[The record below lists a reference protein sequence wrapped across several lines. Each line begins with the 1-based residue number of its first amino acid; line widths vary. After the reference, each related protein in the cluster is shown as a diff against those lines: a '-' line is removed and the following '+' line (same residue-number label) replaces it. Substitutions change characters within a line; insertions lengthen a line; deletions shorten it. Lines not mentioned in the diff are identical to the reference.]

1 MDKDKKQNNNEQFI
15 NADDTQINSLI
26 HYSAAEDNGEDIEK
40 IDEYINKNASIVVA
54 SIENQYEASA
64 DPVIEGQMSLF
75 DDETEA
81 ADKVASELG
90 DVGFDKTAED
100 TENTGFDKNGFLKNA
115 MAQTLGLDKTA
126 SVSSYTANT
135 IGGLGAGGVSYAQRP
150 YSSPMLTLSDMK
162 MPKTTTE
169 FFKWCKYYYTFDPL
183 ISGAINACSTFPVTD
198 IYLEDSASNQ
208 VTDAQ
213 TADEDD
219 VQQTESDELKL
230 YKRVLLKNIGLVDL
244 CILIGID
251 YHLYGNCFIFGEFK
265 TGADGKAEWKN
276 VIRLDPNRVVID
288 FNPVTQ
294 EKRFRWQVPESVQK
308 ICRDKKPLDA
318 YNKIPDIIK
327 QAVEQNKTILLNSKH
342 IYHFARPTDS
352 GGDNA
357 VWGVPIIA
365 HVLKLITY
373 RNVLRQAQEAIAR
386 EHIVPMRVFYVQPQQ
401 QGYNATTDWS
411 NVSSNLAGLIARS
424 VRDPNFK
431 VVSPVPVGLLNVGG
445 EGKQLL
451 LTPEIEQIQSE
462 ILAGMNV
469 PREFIFGGVSYSGTS
484 ISLRILENQFITYR
498 LKLLDFINDFLI
510 RGMAE
515 ERGDWTSEK
524 DDDRLISAKMVE
536 MKMVD
541 DVQQKQLILD
551 LNARGKVTDEYM
563 WKAMGLDPDKIKT
576 GLEKEAMDQI
586 KKNERIQKA
595 QIDSQIAIEK
605 YQMECRKAAGLDD
618 GNNPNGNNPNGNLD
632 GQNGNLQMPQQEN
645 MTNEQAQQVPSE
657 QAQMPVQEQQIENAP
672 QEVQE
677 PPQDPQEVAIDA
689 PTGNVTER
697 LYATAREILK
707 LPKQQRESMISA
719 YPVTTQQ
726 KIQEVISI
734 LEQEQDNN
742 NRSVDMRPMPEQRPP
757 RRAGY

>member
-1 MDKDKKQNNNEQFI
+1 MDKDKKQNINEEFI

-26 HYSAAEDNGEDIEK
+26 HYSAAEDSGEDIEA
-40 IDEYINKNASIVVA
+40 IDNFINKNASIVVA
-54 SIENQYEASA
+54 NIENQYGVSTESE
-64 DPVIEGQMSLF
+64 IEGQLSLF
-75 DDETEA
+75 DEA
-81 ADKVASELG
+81 DSMDKVAADIDDAG
-90 DVGFDKTAED
+90 IDKTAGDVEGS
-100 TENTGFDKNGFLKNA
+100 GFDKNGFLKNA
-115 MAQTLGLDKTA
+115 MAQTLGMDKTA

-150 YSSPMLTLSDMK
+150 YASPMLTLSDMK

-198 IYLEDSASNQ
+198 IYLEDSVISHAEG
-208 VTDAQ
+208 AQ
-213 TADEDD
+213 TDD
-219 VQQTESDELKL
+219 DQQTESDDLKL

-265 TGADGKAEWKN
+265 QGADGKAEWKN
-276 VIRLDPNRVVID
+276 VIRLDPNKVVID

-401 QGYNATTDWS
+401 QGYNANTDWS
-411 NVSSNLAGLIARS
+411 NVSNNLAGLIARS

-431 VVSPVPVGLLNVGG
+431 VVSPVPIGLLNVGG

-498 LKLLDFINDFLI
+498 LKLMDFINDFLI

-524 DDDRLISAKMVE
+524 DDDSLISAKMVE

-586 KKNERIQKA
+586 KKNERIQMA
-595 QIDSQIAIEK
+595 QIESQVAIEK
-605 YQMECRKAAGLDD
+605 YQIECRKNAGLMDE
-618 GNNPNGNNPNGNLD
+618 NNPPDNNFVGQGGNPRTQPPTGTD
-632 GQNGNLQMPQQEN
+632 DA
-645 MTNEQAQQVPSE
+645 QAQQAEVPE
-657 QAQMPVQEQQIENAP
+657 QQQEQPADN
-672 QEVQE
+672 V
-677 PPQDPQEVAIDA
+677 PQDEAAVAQPPEEAVIEP
-689 PTGNVTER
+689 PTGNVNER
-697 LYATAREILK
+697 LYGTAREMLK
-707 LPKQQRESMISA
+707 LPKQQRDSIIAA
-719 YPVTTQQ
+719 YPATTQQ
-726 KIQEVISI
+726 KLQEVIAI
-734 LEQEQDNN
+734 LEQEQDSN
-742 NRSVDMRPMPEQRPP
+742 NRSTDMRPMPEQRPP

>member
-1 MDKDKKQNNNEQFI
+1 MDKNKNSQNINGAGNGEEFI
-15 NADDTQINSLI
+15 NADDMQINSLI
-26 HYSAAEDNGEDIEK
+26 NYSAAEESGEGIEEVDN
-40 IDEYINKNASIVVA
+40 YINKSASVVVA
-54 SIENQYEASA
+54 TIKDQLGASEEQEI
-64 DPVIEGQMSLF
+64 DGQLSLF
-75 DDETEA
+75 DDQQNDDVGTE
-81 ADKVASELG
+81 KVAAEFEES
-90 DVGFDKTAED
+90 GFDKQA
-100 TENTGFDKNGFLKNA
+100 FLKNA
-115 MAQTLGLDKTA
+115 MNQTLGIEKTA
-126 SVSSYTANT
+126 STGAYTANA

-162 MPKTTTE
+162 MPKTTSE

-198 IYLEDSASNQ
+198 IYLEDSAANQ
-208 VTDAQ
+208 VVEARDADSQ
-213 TADEDD
+213 D
-219 VQQTESDELKL
+219 VKQTESDELKL

-265 TGADGKAEWKN
+265 TGPDGKAEWKN
-276 VIRLDPNRVVID
+276 VIRLDPNRIVID

-308 ICRDKKPLDA
+308 ICREKKPVDA

-327 QAVEQNKTILLNSKH
+327 QAVEKNKTILLNSKH

-386 EHIVPMRVFYVQPQQ
+386 EHIVPMRIYYVQPQQ
-401 QGYNATTDWS
+401 QGYNANTDWN
-411 NVSSNLAGLIARS
+411 NVSSSLAGLIARS

-451 LTPEIEQIQSE
+451 LTPEIEQVQSE

-515 ERGDWTSEK
+515 ERGDWRSEK
-524 DDDRLISAKMVE
+524 DDDSLISAKMVE

-586 KKNERIQKA
+586 KKNERIQMA
-595 QIDSQIAIEK
+595 QIDSQVAIEK
-605 YQMECRKAAGLDD
+605 YQMERRKKAGLDVPD
-618 GNNPNGNNPNGNLD
+618 QNNDPQGTIPSYEQEGA
-632 GQNGNLQMPQQEN
+632 PAPVQQEPAEEPQLPN
-645 MTNEQAQQVPSE
+645 PVQDDEGQITDNRAMGGQQV
-657 QAQMPVQEQQIENAP
+657 QAP
-672 QEVQE
+672 
-677 PPQDPQEVAIDA
+677 DEVAIDSPA
-689 PTGNVTER
+689 GNVNDR
-697 LYATAREILK
+697 LYATAREMLR
-707 LPKQQRESMISA
+707 LPEQQREVLISS

-726 KIQEVISI
+726 KIHEVISI
-734 LEQEQDNN
+734 LERDKEGG
-742 NRSVDMRPMPEQRPP
+742 VDMRPMPEQRPP

>member
-1 MDKDKKQNNNEQFI
+1 MDKNNNSNIGNNNEEFI
-15 NADDTQINSLI
+15 NADDMQINSLI
-26 HYSAAEDNGEDIEK
+26 NYSAAEDSGEEIEQ
-40 IDEYINKNASIVVA
+40 IDNYINKNASVVVA
-54 SIENQYEASA
+54 NLKDQLGDYPEQDI
-64 DPVIEGQMSLF
+64 DGQMSLF
-75 DDETEA
+75 DEEGQNIDGDEKLA
-81 ADKVASELG
+81 AD
-90 DVGFDKTAED
+90 F
-100 TENTGFDKNGFLKNA
+100 ENTGFDKSGFLKA
-115 MAQTLGLDKTA
+115 AKEQALGMEKTA
-126 SVSSYTANT
+126 MTSSYTANN
-135 IGGLGAGGVSYAQRP
+135 ISGFGSAGVSYAQRP

-198 IYLEDSASNQ
+198 IYLEDSAANQ
-208 VTDAQ
+208 ILKTKRSLAEKE
-213 TADEDD
+213 AEDD
-219 VQQTESDELKL
+219 ANRQTSSDELKL
-230 YKRVLLKNIGLVDL
+230 YERVLLKNIGLVDL

-251 YHLYGNCFIFGEFK
+251 YYLYGNCFVFGEFK
-265 TGADGKAEWKN
+265 TGPDGKAEWKN
-276 VIRLDPNRVVID
+276 VIRLDPNKIVID

-308 ICRDKKPLDA
+308 ICREKKPADA

-327 QAVEQNKTILLNSKH
+327 QAVDQNKTILLNSNH

-352 GGDNA
+352 GGDNS

-401 QGYNATTDWS
+401 QGYNANTDWN
-411 NVSSNLAGLIARS
+411 NVSNNLAGLIARS

-431 VVSPVPVGLLNVGG
+431 VVSPVPVGVLNVGG

-469 PREFIFGGVSYSGTS
+469 PREFVFGGVSYSGTS

-510 RGMAE
+510 RGMAK
-515 ERGDWTSEK
+515 ERGDWSSEL
-524 DDDRLISAKMVE
+524 DDDNLISAKMVE

-576 GLEKEAMDQI
+576 GLENEAIEQI

-595 QIDSQIAIEK
+595 QIESQIAIEK
-605 YQMECRKAAGLDD
+605 YQMERRKAEGLDD
-618 GNNPNGNNPNGNLD
+618 PQNTNPNDTNPSPP
-632 GQNGNLQMPQQEN
+632 PQY
-645 MTNEQAQQVPSE
+645 TNENQDLLMDNAQQIPEDEGVSGEARNE
-657 QAQMPVQEQQIENAP
+657 QEINTPPEELAP
-672 QEVQE
+672 E
-677 PPQDPQEVAIDA
+677 DNTND
-689 PTGNVTER
+689 R
-697 LYATAREILK
+697 LYATAREILR
-707 LPKQQRESMISA
+707 LPARQRESFLSA

-726 KIQEVISI
+726 KIHEVMSI
-734 LEQEQDNN
+734 LEQSKN
-742 NRSVDMRPMPEQRPP
+742 NRIDMRPMPEQRPP

>member
-1 MDKDKKQNNNEQFI
+1 MDKNNDFNVNNNEEFI
-15 NADDTQINSLI
+15 NADDMQINSLI
-26 HYSAAEDNGEDIEK
+26 NYSAAEDTGEEIAQ
-40 IDEYINKNASIVVA
+40 IDDYINKNASIVAANLKDQVLG
-54 SIENQYEASA
+54 SA
-64 DPVIEGQMSLF
+64 DRNIDGQISLF
-75 DDETEA
+75 DEEGLDVDENE
-81 ADKVASELG
+81 KFASDFE
-90 DVGFDKTAED
+90 DSGFDKD
-100 TENTGFDKNGFLKNA
+100 GFLKA
-115 MAQTLGLDKTA
+115 AKERALGMEKTA
-126 SVSSYTANT
+126 MTSSYTADN
-135 IGGLGAGGVSYAQRP
+135 ISGFGSAGVSYAQRP

-198 IYLEDSASNQ
+198 IYLEDSAANQ
-208 VTDAQ
+208 VLKTKQ
-213 TADEDD
+213 TLADTKAEDNINH
-219 VQQTESDELKL
+219 QTSSDELKL
-230 YKRVLLKNIGLVDL
+230 YERVLLKNIGLVDL

-251 YHLYGNCFIFGEFK
+251 YYLYGNCFVFGEFK
-265 TGADGKAEWKN
+265 TGPDGKAEWKN
-276 VIRLDPNRVVID
+276 VIRLDPNKIVID

-308 ICRDKKPLDA
+308 ICREKKPSDA

-327 QAVEQNKTILLNSKH
+327 QAVEQNKTILLNSDH

-352 GGDNA
+352 GGDNS

-401 QGYNATTDWS
+401 QGYNANTNWN
-411 NVSSNLAGLIARS
+411 NVSGNLAGLIARS

-431 VVSPVPVGLLNVGG
+431 VVSPVPVGVLNVGG

-469 PREFIFGGVSYSGTS
+469 PREFVFGGVSYSGTS

-510 RGMAE
+510 RGMAK
-515 ERGDWTSEK
+515 ERGDWSGEL
-524 DDDRLISAKMVE
+524 DDDNLISAKMVE

-551 LNARGKVTDEYM
+551 LNARGKVTDDYM

-576 GLEKEAMDQI
+576 GLEQEALDQI

-605 YQMECRKAAGLDD
+605 YQIEQRKAAGLDD
-618 GNNPNGNNPNGNLD
+618 NQNANPEGVNP
-632 GQNGNLQMPQQEN
+632 
-645 MTNEQAQQVPSE
+645 
-657 QAQMPVQEQQIENAP
+657 
-672 QEVQE
+672 
-677 PPQDPQEVAIDA
+677 PPQYTDDNQGLSTDNIPNMSEAESVTDNPQNEPGDNIPPEESTQGDSVNDKI
-689 PTGNVTER
+689 
-697 LYATAREILK
+697 YATAREILR
-707 LPKQQRESMISA
+707 LPARQRESFLSA
-719 YPVTTQQ
+719 YPAATQQ
-726 KIQEVISI
+726 KIHEVISI
-734 LEQEQDNN
+734 LEQNKNN
-742 NRSVDMRPMPEQRPP
+742 KIDMRPMPEQRPP

>member
-1 MDKDKKQNNNEQFI
+1 MDKNNNLNINGDNEEFI
-15 NADDTQINSLI
+15 NADDIQINSLVN
-26 HYSAAEDNGEDIEK
+26 YSAAEDSGEDMAQIE
-40 IDEYINKNASIVVA
+40 DYINQNAAVVVA
-54 SIENQYEASA
+54 GIQGQYTDLSSQ
-64 DPVIEGQMSLF
+64 DIDGQLSLF
-75 DDETEA
+75 DGEEQNADGNEKTA
-81 ADKVASELG
+81 AEFDNS
-90 DVGFDKTAED
+90 GFDKD
-100 TENTGFDKNGFLKNA
+100 SFLKTAKN
-115 MAQTLGLDKTA
+115 QILGMDKTA
-126 SVSSYTANT
+126 SVSSYTANS

-150 YSSPMLTLSDMK
+150 YASPMLTLSDMK

-198 IYLEDSASNQ
+198 IYLEDSAANQ
-208 VTDAQ
+208 AIQAKQTSENSDDSIQQ
-213 TADEDD
+213 TA
-219 VQQTESDELKL
+219 SDELKL
-230 YKRVLLKNIGLVDL
+230 YQRVLLKNIGLVDL

-265 TGADGKAEWKN
+265 TGPDGKPEWKN
-276 VIRLDPNRVVID
+276 VIRLDPNKIVID

-308 ICRDKKPLDA
+308 ICREKKPAEA

-327 QAVEQNKTILLNSKH
+327 QAVEQKKTILLNSDH

-352 GGDNA
+352 GGDNS

-373 RNVLRQAQEAIAR
+373 RNILRQAQEAIAR
-386 EHIVPMRVFYVQPQQ
+386 EHIVPMRIYYVQPQQ
-401 QGYNATTDWS
+401 QGYNANTAWD
-411 NVSSNLAGLIARS
+411 NVANNLAGLIARS

-431 VVSPVPVGLLNVGG
+431 VVSPVPVGLVNVGG

-510 RGMAE
+510 RGMAK
-515 ERGDWTSEK
+515 ERGDWTGEL
-524 DDDRLISAKMVE
+524 DDDNLISAKMVE
-536 MKMVD
+536 MKMLD

-586 KKNERIQKA
+586 RKNERIQKA

-605 YQMECRKAAGLDD
+605 YQMEQRKAAGLIDD
-618 GNNPNGNNPNGNLD
+618 NPGVNSAG
-632 GQNGNLQMPQQEN
+632 
-645 MTNEQAQQVPSE
+645 A
-657 QAQMPVQEQQIENAP
+657 EQQANPQYAEENTQINQGSVPENDLSENESFAEVPDTNVPVEQHP
-672 QEVQE
+672 QN
-677 PPQDPQEVAIDA
+677 IDESTA
-689 PTGNVTER
+689 VPTAANNINDR
-697 LYATAREILK
+697 LYATAREMLK
-707 LPKQQRESMISA
+707 LPVRQRESLISA
-719 YPVTTQQ
+719 YPATTQQ
-726 KIQEVISI
+726 KIYEVISI
-734 LEQEQDNN
+734 LEQDKDKG
-742 NRSVDMRPMPEQRPP
+742 VDMRPMPEQKPP